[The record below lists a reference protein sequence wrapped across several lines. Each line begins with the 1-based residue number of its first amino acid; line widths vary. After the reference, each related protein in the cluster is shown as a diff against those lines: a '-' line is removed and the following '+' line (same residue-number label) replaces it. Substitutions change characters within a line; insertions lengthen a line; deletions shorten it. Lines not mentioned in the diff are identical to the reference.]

1 MAHDLK
7 PQLIQALRSWV
18 AQRPG
23 LEFGNYGDVSAYRA
37 EVRSIGKDLQHARK
51 LIDYVE
57 WHDSITADMI
67 LNAARS
73 GRLSIVVD
81 GNKVRV
87 DYCTGQYWSTE
98 YRPAVCR
105 LLSSV
110 IWDYWRDHCMPEGQL
125 VHNSETGETFK
136 RYQGQRAG
144 DWLRKQASRE
154 LGTSIARR
162 WFA

>member
-1 MAHDLK
+1 MPSKSTIVA
-7 PQLIQALRSWV
+7 ALDAFIR
-18 AQRPG
+18 QRPG
-23 LEFGNYGDVSAYRA
+23 LEFGNYGDVSSYRS
-37 EVRSIGKDLQHARK
+37 EVRSIGKDLQHARA
-51 LIDYVE
+51 LLRYVE
-57 WHDSITADMI
+57 WHDSITAEMI
-67 LNAARS
+67 LSAAQS
-73 GRLSIVVD
+73 GRLSIKVD

-87 DYCTGQYWSTE
+87 DYCTGQYWPIE

-110 IWDYWRDHCMPEGQL
+110 IWDYWRDQCMPDGQL

-154 LGTSIARR
+154 FGTSIAQR

>member
-7 PQLIQALRSWV
+7 PQLIQALRAWV

-23 LEFGNYGDVSAYRA
+23 LEFGNHGDWSTYRS

-51 LIDYVE
+51 MIDYVA
-57 WHDSITADMI
+57 WHDSISAEMI
-67 LNAARS
+67 LDAAKS

-87 DYCTGQYWSTE
+87 DYCTGQYWPTE

-110 IWDYWRDHCMPEGQL
+110 IWYWMRANDPRR
-125 VHNSETGETFK
+125 SGEMI
-136 RYQGQRAG
+136 
-144 DWLRKQASRE
+144 RKTARRE
-154 LGTSIARR
+154 LGASIARR
-162 WFA
+162 WFK